1 MTDRN
6 ISAAAFDATLLGGT
20 YVQARTHLYML
31 GLASMLGNED
41 ASASDVT
48 TSLAGVVAKAGK
60 ALGMLHPERDAYR
73 KNPGKDGKPKPADM
87 NRLRGEIG
95 FLVKMGALA
104 ITEHGAALG
113 QRVRGCNQP
122 EDAAALA
129 AHLERFAYTEKAGK
143 TIRAP
148 WACPDAMDKRREAN
162 AKAKQR
168 AKRAEDDNL
177 GITPQGRALYRA
189 VNTALENIAGM
200 DGMPDDGMRAALALA
215 EALAEAL
222 AKVGVVDMDVGEIPI
237 SSEAVN
243 EALAQAG

>member
-6 ISAAAFDATLLGGT
+6 TSPADFDATLLGGT

-31 GLASMLGNED
+31 GLATMLGNED
-41 ASASDVT
+41 AGASDVT
-48 TSLAGVVAKAGK
+48 ASLAGMVANAGK
-60 ALGMLHPERDAYR
+60 ALGMLNPDRDAYR
-73 KNPGKDGKPKPADM
+73 KRPGKDGKPKPADM

-95 FLVKMGALA
+95 FLVKMAALA

-168 AKRAEDDNL
+168 AKRADDDNL
-177 GITPQGRALYRA
+177 GITLQGRMLYRA
-189 VNTALENIAGM
+189 INAALENIAGM
-200 DGMPDDGMRAALALA
+200 DGMPEDGMRAALALA

-222 AKVGVVDMDVGEIPI
+222 AKAGATDRDAGDIPV
-237 SSEAVN
+237 SSEAVR